1 MKTALLVID
10 VQMALADVD
19 ASGEE
24 RSCPEAE
31 QNIALLLEKFR
42 SVGDQV
48 VHIHHHGTDLDDPF
62 HPDASGSAVQ
72 PVAAP
77 QNDEPVIIKTNS
89 SGFVDTSLLE
99 TLRDA
104 GIERVVLCGA
114 TANHCVESTTRSAA
128 DLGFQPIY
136 AADAVWTYGIVG
148 PNGVSHSAE
157 QIHSVSMATLEGE
170 IASVMR
176 TKNILEMS
184 PSLTTT

>member
-1 MKTALLVID
+1 MMKTALLVID

-31 QNIALLLEKFR
+31 QNIASLLEKFR
-42 SVGDQV
+42 SAGDHV
-48 VHIHHHGTDLDDPF
+48 IHIHHHGTDPDDPF
-62 HPDASGSAVQ
+62 HPDASGSGAQ

-77 QNDEPVIIKTNS
+77 KAGEPIVIKTAS
-89 SGFVDTSLLE
+89 SGFMGTSLQE
-99 TLRDA
+99 TLQDQ

-114 TANHCVESTTRSAA
+114 TANHCVESTTRNAA

-148 PNGVSHSAE
+148 PDGVAHSAD

-170 IASVMR
+170 LASVMH
-176 TKNILEMS
+176 TKSILSM
-184 PSLTTT
+184 